1 MVVQQKTRRPVQ
13 LEITTEVKGSLLAWL
28 ECRGGTIDDYAFPS
42 RLDMPIISA
51 LVSMPGWLMSG

>member
-28 ECRGGTIDDYAFPS
+28 ERRGGTIDDYAFPS